1 MFFGSYDYSIDEKGR
16 LVVPSKI
23 RGSLGTNVY
32 ILKGYDGCVSL
43 YTEETFLELTESLKS
58 LPFES
63 KESRLHARLVLGSV
77 VMITIDKQGRLQF
90 PQATLTKYNLKKE
103 VTIVGVLDHL
113 EIWDRE
119 EYQKYLNDNE
129 GDFESNA
136 EELLKHEKWL
146 SLSVLLNEVI
156 EGLNIKENGIY
167 IDATLGRAGH
177 SKEILKRLKSGLLV
191 GIDQDDEA
199 LSYSKSLLAEV
210 SNNFQLVKGNFRDL
224 DKIVKN
230 LSLERVD
237 GILFDLGVSSPQ
249 FDEDY
254 RGFSYRYNNKLDM
267 RMNQSS
273 SLTAKIVVNTYSKN
287 DLIRVFKEYGEEKY
301 ANSIASNIV
310 KYRNNKEIETT
321 FELVDIIKKSKP
333 MKELNKAGH
342 PAKQVFQAIRIEVN
356 DELNALKEGLNK
368 ALDILSING
377 RVAVISFHSLEDK
390 IVKNIFRER
399 AIIMVIES
407 MTLNYLMR

>member
-1 MFFGSYDYSIDEKGR
+1 MKSDY
-16 LVVPSKI
+16 
-23 RGSLGTNVY
+23 
-32 ILKGYDGCVSL
+32 
-43 YTEETFLELTESLKS
+43 
-58 LPFES
+58 
-63 KESRLHARLVLGSV
+63 H
-77 VMITIDKQGRLQF
+77 
-90 PQATLTKYNLKKE
+90 
-103 VTIVGVLDHL
+103 
-113 EIWDRE
+113 
-119 EYQKYLNDNE
+119 
-129 GDFESNA
+129 
-136 EELLKHEKWL
+136 
-146 SLSVLLNEVI
+146 LSVLLNEVI

-199 LSYSKSLLAEV
+199 LSYSKSLLTEV
-210 SNNFQLVKGNFRDL
+210 SNNFQLIKGNFRDL

-273 SLTAKIVVNTYSKN
+273 SLTAKIVVNTYSKS

-301 ANSIASNIV
+301 ANSIASNII

-333 MKELNKAGH
+333 MKELKKAGH

-368 ALDILSING
+368 ALDVLSING

-399 AIIMVIES
+399 AIINGNRINDFKLPDEIALPSYDLVNRKVIVPTEEEILINHRS
-407 MTLNYLMR
+407 KSAKLRIIEKVR

>member
-1 MFFGSYDYSIDEKGR
+1 MKSDY
-16 LVVPSKI
+16 
-23 RGSLGTNVY
+23 
-32 ILKGYDGCVSL
+32 
-43 YTEETFLELTESLKS
+43 
-58 LPFES
+58 
-63 KESRLHARLVLGSV
+63 H
-77 VMITIDKQGRLQF
+77 
-90 PQATLTKYNLKKE
+90 
-103 VTIVGVLDHL
+103 
-113 EIWDRE
+113 
-119 EYQKYLNDNE
+119 
-129 GDFESNA
+129 
-136 EELLKHEKWL
+136 
-146 SLSVLLNEVI
+146 LSVLLNEVI

>member
-1 MFFGSYDYSIDEKGR
+1 MKSDY
-16 LVVPSKI
+16 
-23 RGSLGTNVY
+23 
-32 ILKGYDGCVSL
+32 
-43 YTEETFLELTESLKS
+43 
-58 LPFES
+58 
-63 KESRLHARLVLGSV
+63 H
-77 VMITIDKQGRLQF
+77 
-90 PQATLTKYNLKKE
+90 
-103 VTIVGVLDHL
+103 
-113 EIWDRE
+113 
-119 EYQKYLNDNE
+119 
-129 GDFESNA
+129 
-136 EELLKHEKWL
+136 
-146 SLSVLLNEVI
+146 LSVLLNEVI

-199 LSYSKSLLAEV
+199 LSYSKSLLTEV
-210 SNNFQLVKGNFRDL
+210 SNNFQLIKGNFRDL

-273 SLTAKIVVNTYSKN
+273 SLTAKIVVNTYSKS

-333 MKELNKAGH
+333 MKELKKAGH

-368 ALDILSING
+368 ALDVLSING

-399 AIIMVIES
+399 AIINGNRINDFKLPDEIALPSYDLVNRKVIVPTEEEILINHRS
-407 MTLNYLMR
+407 KSAKLRIIEKVR

>member
-1 MFFGSYDYSIDEKGR
+1 MKSDY
-16 LVVPSKI
+16 
-23 RGSLGTNVY
+23 
-32 ILKGYDGCVSL
+32 
-43 YTEETFLELTESLKS
+43 
-58 LPFES
+58 
-63 KESRLHARLVLGSV
+63 H
-77 VMITIDKQGRLQF
+77 
-90 PQATLTKYNLKKE
+90 
-103 VTIVGVLDHL
+103 
-113 EIWDRE
+113 
-119 EYQKYLNDNE
+119 
-129 GDFESNA
+129 
-136 EELLKHEKWL
+136 
-146 SLSVLLNEVI
+146 LSVLLNEVI

-199 LSYSKSLLAEV
+199 LSYSKSLLTEV
-210 SNNFQLVKGNFRDL
+210 SNNFQLIKGNFRDL

-254 RGFSYRYNNKLDM
+254 RGFSYRYNNELDM

-333 MKELNKAGH
+333 MKELKKAGH

-368 ALDILSING
+368 ALDVLSING

-399 AIIMVIES
+399 AIINGNRINDFKLPDEIALPSYDLVNRKVIVPTEEEILINHRS
-407 MTLNYLMR
+407 KSAKLRIIEKVR

>member
-1 MFFGSYDYSIDEKGR
+1 MKSDY
-16 LVVPSKI
+16 
-23 RGSLGTNVY
+23 
-32 ILKGYDGCVSL
+32 
-43 YTEETFLELTESLKS
+43 
-58 LPFES
+58 
-63 KESRLHARLVLGSV
+63 H
-77 VMITIDKQGRLQF
+77 
-90 PQATLTKYNLKKE
+90 
-103 VTIVGVLDHL
+103 
-113 EIWDRE
+113 
-119 EYQKYLNDNE
+119 
-129 GDFESNA
+129 
-136 EELLKHEKWL
+136 
-146 SLSVLLNEVI
+146 LSVLLNEVI

-399 AIIMVIES
+399 AIINGNRINDFKLPDEIALPSYDLVNRKVIVPTEEEILINHRS
-407 MTLNYLMR
+407 KSAKLRIIEKVR

>member
-1 MFFGSYDYSIDEKGR
+1 MKSDY
-16 LVVPSKI
+16 
-23 RGSLGTNVY
+23 
-32 ILKGYDGCVSL
+32 
-43 YTEETFLELTESLKS
+43 
-58 LPFES
+58 
-63 KESRLHARLVLGSV
+63 H
-77 VMITIDKQGRLQF
+77 
-90 PQATLTKYNLKKE
+90 
-103 VTIVGVLDHL
+103 
-113 EIWDRE
+113 
-119 EYQKYLNDNE
+119 
-129 GDFESNA
+129 
-136 EELLKHEKWL
+136 
-146 SLSVLLNEVI
+146 LSVLLNEVI

-199 LSYSKSLLAEV
+199 LSYSKSLLTEV
-210 SNNFQLVKGNFRDL
+210 SNNFQLIKGNFRDL

-273 SLTAKIVVNTYSKN
+273 SLTAKIVVNTYSKS

-333 MKELNKAGH
+333 MKELKKAGH

-368 ALDILSING
+368 ALDVLNING

-399 AIIMVIES
+399 AIINGNRINDFKLPDEIALPSYDLVNRKVIVPTEEEILINHRS
-407 MTLNYLMR
+407 KSAKLRIIEKVR

>member
-1 MFFGSYDYSIDEKGR
+1 MKSDY
-16 LVVPSKI
+16 
-23 RGSLGTNVY
+23 
-32 ILKGYDGCVSL
+32 
-43 YTEETFLELTESLKS
+43 
-58 LPFES
+58 
-63 KESRLHARLVLGSV
+63 H
-77 VMITIDKQGRLQF
+77 
-90 PQATLTKYNLKKE
+90 
-103 VTIVGVLDHL
+103 
-113 EIWDRE
+113 
-119 EYQKYLNDNE
+119 
-129 GDFESNA
+129 
-136 EELLKHEKWL
+136 
-146 SLSVLLNEVI
+146 LSVLLNEVI

-199 LSYSKSLLAEV
+199 LSYSKSLLTEV
-210 SNNFQLVKGNFRDL
+210 SNNFQLIKGNFRDL

-273 SLTAKIVVNTYSKN
+273 SLTAKIVVNTYSKS

-321 FELVDIIKKSKP
+321 FKLVDIIKKSKP
-333 MKELNKAGH
+333 MKELKKAGH

-368 ALDILSING
+368 ALDVLSING

-399 AIIMVIES
+399 AIINGNRINDFKLPDEIALPSYDLVNRKVIVPTEEEILINHRS
-407 MTLNYLMR
+407 KSAKLRIIEKVR

>member
-1 MFFGSYDYSIDEKGR
+1 MKSDY
-16 LVVPSKI
+16 
-23 RGSLGTNVY
+23 
-32 ILKGYDGCVSL
+32 
-43 YTEETFLELTESLKS
+43 
-58 LPFES
+58 
-63 KESRLHARLVLGSV
+63 H
-77 VMITIDKQGRLQF
+77 
-90 PQATLTKYNLKKE
+90 
-103 VTIVGVLDHL
+103 
-113 EIWDRE
+113 
-119 EYQKYLNDNE
+119 
-129 GDFESNA
+129 
-136 EELLKHEKWL
+136 
-146 SLSVLLNEVI
+146 LSVLLNEVI

-333 MKELNKAGH
+333 MKELKKAGH

-368 ALDILSING
+368 ALDVLSING

-390 IVKNIFRER
+390 MVKNIFRER
-399 AIIMVIES
+399 AIINGNRINDFKLPDEIALPSYDLVNRKVIVPTEEEILINHRS
-407 MTLNYLMR
+407 KSAKLRIIEKVR

>member
-1 MFFGSYDYSIDEKGR
+1 MKSDY
-16 LVVPSKI
+16 
-23 RGSLGTNVY
+23 
-32 ILKGYDGCVSL
+32 
-43 YTEETFLELTESLKS
+43 
-58 LPFES
+58 
-63 KESRLHARLVLGSV
+63 H
-77 VMITIDKQGRLQF
+77 
-90 PQATLTKYNLKKE
+90 
-103 VTIVGVLDHL
+103 
-113 EIWDRE
+113 
-119 EYQKYLNDNE
+119 
-129 GDFESNA
+129 
-136 EELLKHEKWL
+136 
-146 SLSVLLNEVI
+146 LSVLLNEVI

-199 LSYSKSLLAEV
+199 LSYSKSLLTEV
-210 SNNFQLVKGNFRDL
+210 SNNFQLIKGNFRDL

-333 MKELNKAGH
+333 MKELKKAGH

-368 ALDILSING
+368 ALDVLSING

-399 AIIMVIES
+399 AIINGNRINDFKLPDEIALPSYDLVNRKVIVPTEEEILINHRS
-407 MTLNYLMR
+407 KSAKLRIIEKVR

>member
-1 MFFGSYDYSIDEKGR
+1 MKSDY
-16 LVVPSKI
+16 
-23 RGSLGTNVY
+23 
-32 ILKGYDGCVSL
+32 
-43 YTEETFLELTESLKS
+43 
-58 LPFES
+58 
-63 KESRLHARLVLGSV
+63 H
-77 VMITIDKQGRLQF
+77 
-90 PQATLTKYNLKKE
+90 
-103 VTIVGVLDHL
+103 
-113 EIWDRE
+113 
-119 EYQKYLNDNE
+119 
-129 GDFESNA
+129 
-136 EELLKHEKWL
+136 
-146 SLSVLLNEVI
+146 LSVLLNEVI

-210 SNNFQLVKGNFRDL
+210 SNNFQLIKGNFRDL

-333 MKELNKAGH
+333 MKELKKAGH

-368 ALDILSING
+368 ALDVLSING

-399 AIIMVIES
+399 AIINGNRINDFKLPDEIALPSYDLVNRKVIVPTEEEILINHRS
-407 MTLNYLMR
+407 KSAKLRIIEKVR

>member
-1 MFFGSYDYSIDEKGR
+1 MKSDY
-16 LVVPSKI
+16 
-23 RGSLGTNVY
+23 
-32 ILKGYDGCVSL
+32 
-43 YTEETFLELTESLKS
+43 
-58 LPFES
+58 
-63 KESRLHARLVLGSV
+63 H
-77 VMITIDKQGRLQF
+77 
-90 PQATLTKYNLKKE
+90 
-103 VTIVGVLDHL
+103 
-113 EIWDRE
+113 
-119 EYQKYLNDNE
+119 
-129 GDFESNA
+129 
-136 EELLKHEKWL
+136 
-146 SLSVLLNEVI
+146 LSVLLNEVI

-199 LSYSKSLLAEV
+199 LSYSKSLLTEV
-210 SNNFQLVKGNFRDL
+210 SNNFQPIKGNFRDL

-267 RMNQSS
+267 RMDQDNPLS
-273 SLTAKIVVNTYSKN
+273 AYEVVNTYSKS

-301 ANSIASNIV
+301 ANSIASNII

-333 MKELNKAGH
+333 MKELKKAGH

-368 ALDILSING
+368 ALDVLSING

-399 AIIMVIES
+399 AIINGNRINDFKLPDEIALPSYDLVNRKVIVPTEEEILINHRS
-407 MTLNYLMR
+407 KSAKLRIIEKVR

>member
-1 MFFGSYDYSIDEKGR
+1 MKSDY
-16 LVVPSKI
+16 
-23 RGSLGTNVY
+23 
-32 ILKGYDGCVSL
+32 
-43 YTEETFLELTESLKS
+43 
-58 LPFES
+58 
-63 KESRLHARLVLGSV
+63 H
-77 VMITIDKQGRLQF
+77 
-90 PQATLTKYNLKKE
+90 
-103 VTIVGVLDHL
+103 
-113 EIWDRE
+113 
-119 EYQKYLNDNE
+119 
-129 GDFESNA
+129 
-136 EELLKHEKWL
+136 
-146 SLSVLLNEVI
+146 LSVLLNEVI

-199 LSYSKSLLAEV
+199 LSYSKSLLTEV
-210 SNNFQLVKGNFRDL
+210 SNNFQLIKGNFRAL

-273 SLTAKIVVNTYSKN
+273 SLTAKIVVNTYSKS

-333 MKELNKAGH
+333 MKELKKAGH

-368 ALDILSING
+368 ALDVLSING

-399 AIIMVIES
+399 AIINGNRINDFKLPDEIALPSYDLVNRKVIVPTEEEILINHRS
-407 MTLNYLMR
+407 KSAKLRIIEKVR

>member
-1 MFFGSYDYSIDEKGR
+1 MKSDY
-16 LVVPSKI
+16 
-23 RGSLGTNVY
+23 
-32 ILKGYDGCVSL
+32 
-43 YTEETFLELTESLKS
+43 
-58 LPFES
+58 
-63 KESRLHARLVLGSV
+63 H
-77 VMITIDKQGRLQF
+77 
-90 PQATLTKYNLKKE
+90 
-103 VTIVGVLDHL
+103 
-113 EIWDRE
+113 
-119 EYQKYLNDNE
+119 
-129 GDFESNA
+129 
-136 EELLKHEKWL
+136 
-146 SLSVLLNEVI
+146 LSVLLNEVI

-210 SNNFQLVKGNFRDL
+210 SNNFQLIKGNFREL

-333 MKELNKAGH
+333 MKELKKAGH

-368 ALDILSING
+368 ALDVLSING

-399 AIIMVIES
+399 AIINGNRINDFKLPDEIALPSYDLVNRKVIVPTEEEILINHRS
-407 MTLNYLMR
+407 KSAKLRIIEKVR

>member
-1 MFFGSYDYSIDEKGR
+1 MKSDY
-16 LVVPSKI
+16 
-23 RGSLGTNVY
+23 
-32 ILKGYDGCVSL
+32 
-43 YTEETFLELTESLKS
+43 
-58 LPFES
+58 
-63 KESRLHARLVLGSV
+63 H
-77 VMITIDKQGRLQF
+77 
-90 PQATLTKYNLKKE
+90 
-103 VTIVGVLDHL
+103 
-113 EIWDRE
+113 
-119 EYQKYLNDNE
+119 
-129 GDFESNA
+129 
-136 EELLKHEKWL
+136 
-146 SLSVLLNEVI
+146 LSVLLNEVI

-333 MKELNKAGH
+333 MKELKKAGH

-368 ALDILSING
+368 ALDVLSING

-399 AIIMVIES
+399 AIINGNRINDFKLPDEIALPSYDLVNRKVIVPTEEEILINHRS
-407 MTLNYLMR
+407 KSAKLRIIEKVR

>member
-1 MFFGSYDYSIDEKGR
+1 MKSDY
-16 LVVPSKI
+16 
-23 RGSLGTNVY
+23 
-32 ILKGYDGCVSL
+32 
-43 YTEETFLELTESLKS
+43 
-58 LPFES
+58 
-63 KESRLHARLVLGSV
+63 H
-77 VMITIDKQGRLQF
+77 
-90 PQATLTKYNLKKE
+90 
-103 VTIVGVLDHL
+103 
-113 EIWDRE
+113 
-119 EYQKYLNDNE
+119 
-129 GDFESNA
+129 
-136 EELLKHEKWL
+136 
-146 SLSVLLNEVI
+146 LSVLLNEVI

-199 LSYSKSLLAEV
+199 LSYSKSLLTEV
-210 SNNFQLVKGNFRDL
+210 SNNFQLIKGNFRDL

-273 SLTAKIVVNTYSKN
+273 SLTAKIVVNTYSKS

-333 MKELNKAGH
+333 MKELKKAGH

-356 DELNALKEGLNK
+356 DELNALKKGLNK
-368 ALDILSING
+368 ALDVLSING

-399 AIIMVIES
+399 AIINGNRINDFKLPDEIALPSYDLVNRKVIVPTEEEILINHRS
-407 MTLNYLMR
+407 KSAKLRIIEKVR

>member
-1 MFFGSYDYSIDEKGR
+1 MKSDY
-16 LVVPSKI
+16 
-23 RGSLGTNVY
+23 
-32 ILKGYDGCVSL
+32 
-43 YTEETFLELTESLKS
+43 
-58 LPFES
+58 
-63 KESRLHARLVLGSV
+63 H
-77 VMITIDKQGRLQF
+77 
-90 PQATLTKYNLKKE
+90 
-103 VTIVGVLDHL
+103 
-113 EIWDRE
+113 
-119 EYQKYLNDNE
+119 
-129 GDFESNA
+129 
-136 EELLKHEKWL
+136 
-146 SLSVLLNEVI
+146 LSVLLNEVI

-210 SNNFQLVKGNFRDL
+210 SNNFQLIKGNFRDL

-310 KYRNNKEIETT
+310 TYRNNKEIETT

-333 MKELNKAGH
+333 MKELKKAGH

-368 ALDILSING
+368 ALDVLSING

-399 AIIMVIES
+399 AIINGNRINDFKLPDEIALPSYDLVNRKVIVPTEEEILINHRS
-407 MTLNYLMR
+407 KSAKLRIIEKVR

>member
-1 MFFGSYDYSIDEKGR
+1 MKSDY
-16 LVVPSKI
+16 
-23 RGSLGTNVY
+23 
-32 ILKGYDGCVSL
+32 
-43 YTEETFLELTESLKS
+43 
-58 LPFES
+58 
-63 KESRLHARLVLGSV
+63 H
-77 VMITIDKQGRLQF
+77 
-90 PQATLTKYNLKKE
+90 
-103 VTIVGVLDHL
+103 
-113 EIWDRE
+113 
-119 EYQKYLNDNE
+119 
-129 GDFESNA
+129 
-136 EELLKHEKWL
+136 
-146 SLSVLLNEVI
+146 LSVLLNEVI

-210 SNNFQLVKGNFRDL
+210 SNNFQLIKGNFRDL

-287 DLIRVFKEYGEEKY
+287 DLILVFKEYGEEKY

-333 MKELNKAGH
+333 MKELKKAGH

-368 ALDILSING
+368 ALDVLSING

-399 AIIMVIES
+399 AIINGNRINDFKLPDEIALPSYDLVNRKVIVPTEEEILINHRS
-407 MTLNYLMR
+407 KSAKLRIIEKVR

>member
-1 MFFGSYDYSIDEKGR
+1 MKSDY
-16 LVVPSKI
+16 
-23 RGSLGTNVY
+23 
-32 ILKGYDGCVSL
+32 
-43 YTEETFLELTESLKS
+43 
-58 LPFES
+58 
-63 KESRLHARLVLGSV
+63 H
-77 VMITIDKQGRLQF
+77 
-90 PQATLTKYNLKKE
+90 
-103 VTIVGVLDHL
+103 
-113 EIWDRE
+113 
-119 EYQKYLNDNE
+119 
-129 GDFESNA
+129 
-136 EELLKHEKWL
+136 
-146 SLSVLLNEVI
+146 LSVLLNEVI

-210 SNNFQLVKGNFRDL
+210 SNNFQLIKGNFRDL

-333 MKELNKAGH
+333 MKELKKAGH

-368 ALDILSING
+368 ALDVLSING

-390 IVKNIFRER
+390 IVKNIFKER
-399 AIIMVIES
+399 AIINGNRINDFKLPDEIALPSYDLVNRKVIVPTEEEILINHRS
-407 MTLNYLMR
+407 KSAKLRIIEKVR